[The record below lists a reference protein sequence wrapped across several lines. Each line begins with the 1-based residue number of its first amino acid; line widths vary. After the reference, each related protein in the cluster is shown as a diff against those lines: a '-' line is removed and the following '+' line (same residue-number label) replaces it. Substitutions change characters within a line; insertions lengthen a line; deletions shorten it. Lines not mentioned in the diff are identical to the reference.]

1 MPLPLP
7 SLPCP
12 PSYLYLGMMHQAAT
26 HWCFHMGRWA
36 KWFRSIRRGAVTV
49 AKTVVEGRHATRSN
63 PNLLYQF
70 FLWFWGSCFIFLKCF
85 FLYNVSWFHINVWK
99 KGHFIR
105 QFSTKNG
112 VPLIVNLVN
121 FPIKL
126 TEYVRTTFNVGG
138 FVQKPSVKGF
148 HWWSVGQ
155 VVLGYD
161 EVEHD
166 GGKPEAEQNP
176 ISSWQAGGTEY
187 ICSSE
192 FSPFSIWPHLGP
204 EPMGW
209 HHLHTRHI
217 FLT

>member
-1 MPLPLP
+1 MLSHGQVSKVIQEHQERSCHCGQDSGWRKTCYTVKSQP
-7 SLPCP
+7 SLPI
-12 PSYLYLGMMHQAAT
+12 LLMVLG
-26 HWCFHMGRWA
+26 
-36 KWFRSIRRGAVTV
+36 
-49 AKTVVEGRHATRSN
+49 E
-63 PNLLYQF
+63 LLH
-70 FLWFWGSCFIFLKCF
+70 LSKMF

-99 KGHFIR
+99 KWHFIR
-105 QFSTKNG
+105 HFSTKNG

-192 FSPFSIWPHLGP
+192 LSPYSIWSHLGP